1 MADTTGAV
9 AHTITLYSSTIS
21 DCSARL
27 RIGLH
32 LKRLPYTLVDVNI
45 SRNEQLDPKYV
56 DINEAL
62 TVPTLVIDYKTIGL
76 DDNEERVVL
85 TQSIAALEYLDE
97 AFPGTHSILPPVSE
111 PLARAKWGRLSNTT
125 SHVLSSEAAKATG
138 NRDWDTIWITRG
150 LKVYEKLASKTAGTY
165 SFRDQVTLA
174 DIVLLPELWTA
185 SRVGVNL
192 DQYPTISR
200 IFKNLSQLDS
210 VQSAQMDPS
219 SEL

>member
-111 PLARAKWGRLSNTT
+111 PLARAKVRTLVGIIATDFHPLTT
-125 SHVLSSEAAKATG
+125 H
-138 NRDWDTIWITRG
+138 
-150 LKVYEKLASKTAGTY
+150 
-165 SFRDQVTLA
+165 
-174 DIVLLPELWTA
+174 
-185 SRVGVNL
+185 RVGKTIQHNFPCAQFGSRKSNGKSRLGYNL
-192 DQYPTISR
+192 DHPGT
-200 IFKNLSQLDS
+200 
-210 VQSAQMDPS
+210 QS
-219 SEL
+219 L